1 MLLSDFFPY
10 ITVLRNAA
18 VLTSMNQIVI
28 IVVFWSQCNTKS
40 SSNRGSI
47 QGSVVNSDSVV
58 LIVVNTNDI
67 ASKNQAEALLEMN
80 PWSVGEPVEGHACF
94 TFRHVRMW
102 FLPDGLLFEDH
113 VDQRW
118 TSATEEI
125 VSEVIFPSRHA
136 AASGQASLTL
146 HPIGVPHLSD
156 GEPGKF
162 GGVGGQTPPP
172 NPRLGRWWKML
183 LERAPLVDAVAEFD
197 LSLEVTHHG
206 PVLQSPA
213 MFIEVGS
220 TQATWGHVE
229 AARLLASIIN
239 DGLFHASHSMTWDE
253 DVHAGQVVVITLG
266 GGHYAPRANQLA
278 AKEGVWLGHMLA
290 SYALPFE
297 QNDGL
302 LAGNWS
308 IAIDEAIR
316 ATTLAFPGGHLVA
329 SMDKKSFRGWQRQA
343 VRDHLAIRNIPLL
356 TTKDID
362 AMLSG
367 TS

>member
-1 MLLSDFFPY
+1 
-10 ITVLRNAA
+10 
-18 VLTSMNQIVI
+18 
-28 IVVFWSQCNTKS
+28 
-40 SSNRGSI
+40 
-47 QGSVVNSDSVV
+47 
-58 LIVVNTNDI
+58 
-67 ASKNQAEALLEMN
+67 
-80 PWSVGEPVEGHACF
+80 
-94 TFRHVRMW
+94 
-102 FLPDGLLFEDH
+102 
-113 VDQRW
+113 
-118 TSATEEI
+118 
-125 VSEVIFPSRHA
+125 
-136 AASGQASLTL
+136 
-146 HPIGVPHLSD
+146 
-156 GEPGKF
+156 
-162 GGVGGQTPPP
+162 
-172 NPRLGRWWKML
+172 ML